1 MGFSFRGEKMRG
13 RRGFRGRRVIRPR
26 IWRPMFWWPRLF
38 LMGGF
43 MYFLFGSTPYKIS
56 KDDVTV
62 IEKEAGK
69 QAKNLSEEE
78 LVAAMKKLGIKK
90 LEVSADELDI
100 IENA

>member
-62 IEKEAGK
+62 KKEAGK